1 MAQLFDTQTT
11 VLFISLYCSH
21 IHRKCFARGSPEQWL
36 SSFEEIMQLTVKDL
50 LKAGM
55 RTYNKEIRRQWSQAN
70 PGQIVL
76 TVVRILLL
84 CECAV

>member
-1 MAQLFDTQTT
+1 
-11 VLFISLYCSH
+11 
-21 IHRKCFARGSPEQWL
+21 
-36 SSFEEIMQLTVKDL
+36 MQLTVKDL